1 MSPKSRIQ
9 YGVDHESYAYQLAI
23 DMESAPSF
31 FQVLARGW
39 KMTLVWALGANF
51 NAKFRLVGPWAW
63 YGAWEVLEGECWETI
78 TRRGGF
84 FGEFASVGIK
94 ECKADRSDRS
104 CDAFWIANAGV
115 WKY

>member
-1 MSPKSRIQ
+1 
-9 YGVDHESYAYQLAI
+9 
-23 DMESAPSF
+23 
-31 FQVLARGW
+31 
-39 KMTLVWALGANF
+39 
-51 NAKFRLVGPWAW
+51 VGPWAW